1 MIYKFKC
8 KVTGD
13 VLMAG
18 PVGDR
23 MLRIVGKPVAAQ
35 GIMQPRDM
43 PSDIRAL
50 ELAVADDESRMA
62 DGKGQ
67 PALQDE
73 AGEAAET
80 VTLRQHAWP
89 FIEML
94 KQAQAADEVIV
105 WGV

>member
-8 KVTGD
+8 KATGN

-23 MLRIVGKPVAAQ
+23 MLRILGKPLAEQ
-35 GIMQPRDM
+35 GILQPTDM
-43 PSDIRAL
+43 LSDIRAL
-50 ELAVADDESRMA
+50 ELAVAEDESRLSDVKGNPPLEDETGEDA
-62 DGKGQ
+62 D
-67 PALQDE
+67 A
-73 AGEAAET
+73 

-89 FIEML
+89 LIEML
-94 KQAQAADEVIV
+94 KEAQATNEVIV

>member
-8 KVTGD
+8 KATGD
-13 VLMAG
+13 LLMVG

-23 MLRIVGKPVAAQ
+23 MLGIVGTPVAAQ
-35 GIMQPRDM
+35 GILQPGDM
-43 PSDIRAL
+43 LAAIRAL
-50 ELAVADDESRMA
+50 ELAVAEDESRRS
-62 DGKGQ
+62 DVKG
-67 PALQDE
+67 DS
-73 AGEAAET
+73 AAEDEVAQEADT

-89 FIEML
+89 LIEML